1 MLAEGKPMK
10 HTRVLIIFITITV
23 SILTGYQISHA
34 AQNAPESAPQPFTAR
49 YQVIDDLV
57 TMQARIDALEAELH
71 AMRTEA
77 GWQRS
82 EDLKRLYRLE
92 LALYGLDGWGCIP

>member
-1 MLAEGKPMK
+1 MK
-10 HTRVLIIFITITV
+10 TRSLIISVLFLV
-23 SILTGYQISHA
+23 SILAGYQISHA

-57 TMQARIDALEAELH
+57 TMQARIDALEAELDS
-71 AMRTEA
+71 MRRET

-92 LALYGLDGWGCIP
+92 LAVYGLDGWGCIP

>member
-1 MLAEGKPMK
+1 MK
-10 HTRVLIIFITITV
+10 HLRILIITITLTV
-23 SILTGYQISHA
+23 SILAGYQISNA
-34 AQNAPESAPQPFTAR
+34 AQLAPESPQQPFTAR

-57 TMQARIDALEAELH
+57 TMQARIDALEAELG

-92 LALYGLDGWGCIP
+92 LAVYGLDGWGCIP